1 VYRKKTMNQLKDF
14 FESEKK
20 RIFEPDAFFT
30 ERMMARLREG
40 STWEYGIWEITPH
53 STRPVLAIALALI
66 LCFVA
71 IELLIPQMPQRGVV
85 ESFLEPEQSP
95 AESFLYNETD
105 IPARQVVLQQLITPE
120 DQQ

>member
-40 STWEYGIWEITPH
+40 STWEYGIWEITPN